1 MLCAPTPP
9 NSPTRTPP
17 PQATTAPPASKH
29 LAFIIGCNAYRQR
42 PPLTHCV
49 WDARAVADVLTSKG
63 SDVTLCED
71 VDLEKFLDEFGRFMA
86 SISAGSTV
94 VFYFSGHG
102 CQDNGTNCLLF
113 PGCER
118 TGGSGLCLYLVRC
131 IRRAASQV
139 AAASF
144 VLETWHCLP
153 TLRRCCV
160 PSGRYCSAPLRP
172 IVKPERWR
180 KTGLGSS
187 SGIRD
192 GAVGRLSK

>member
-1 MLCAPTPP
+1 MLCASTPP

-17 PQATTAPPASKH
+17 PQATTAPPFSKH
-29 LAFIIGCNAYRQR
+29 LAFIIGCNAYRQH
-42 PPLTHCV
+42 PPLSHCV
-49 WDARAVADVLTSKG
+49 WDARAVAAVLICKGYDVMM
-63 SDVTLCED
+63 CED
-71 VDLEKFLDEFGRFMA
+71 VDLQKFLDEFGRFMA

-102 CQDNGTNCLLF
+102 CQDIGTNCLLF
-113 PGCER
+113 PGGER
-118 TGGSGLCLYLVRC
+118 TGGSGVCVYGPLQS
-131 IRRAASQV
+131 AQV

-172 IVKPERWR
+172 TVKPERWR

-192 GAVGRLSK
+192 GAVGRVSK